1 MEKIEYAGIVVMNIA
16 GAMIAQIMIHS
27 RQSIWIIGVPI
38 PVDDVEPLP
47 GVGMEKVQ
55 TVRNLRWV
63 RDRSGR
69 REEKTNS
76 RQESCAYA
84 AANGKKQAESPHK
97 KVSHPGGGPLL
108 ILSGVEVPG
117 PEEGGGMSGES
128 WGAPGI

>member
-1 MEKIEYAGIVVMNIA
+1 MV
-16 GAMIAQIMIHS
+16 HL
-27 RQSIWIIGVPI
+27 RQSTGIIGVPMT
-38 PVDDVEPLP
+38 VHDVEPLP

-55 TVRNLRWV
+55 TVWSLRWV

-76 RQESCAYA
+76 HQESCAHA

-97 KVSHPGGGPLL
+97 KVSHPGGGPPL

-128 WGAPGI
+128 WGPGI